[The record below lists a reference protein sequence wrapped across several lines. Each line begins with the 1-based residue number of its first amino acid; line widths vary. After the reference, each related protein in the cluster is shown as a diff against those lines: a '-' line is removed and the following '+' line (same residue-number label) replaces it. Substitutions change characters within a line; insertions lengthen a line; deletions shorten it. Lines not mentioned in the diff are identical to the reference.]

1 MVWSDHSGLVVRLP
15 GGLAVVIVGLT
26 GGIGSGKS
34 TVANLFGNLGVH
46 WVDADIVAREVV
58 EPGTPALARIAEHF
72 GESILQE
79 DGALDRARLRTLVF
93 EDSAERIWL
102 EGLLHPVIR
111 DELIRQLN
119 ARNDDAT
126 YSLPYVMLVS
136 PLLLETNQHELTDRV
151 VVVDVPQEVQVQR
164 TMDRDTNTREQVERI
179 IAAQMPREQRLQNAD
194 DVIDNTQDLSEVAH
208 QVGELHKQLMVA
220 LG

>member
-1 MVWSDHSGLVVRLP
+1 M
-15 GGLAVVIVGLT
+15 VIVGLT

-34 TVANLFGNLGVH
+34 TVATMFGDLGVH

-72 GESILQE
+72 GDDILM
-79 DGALDRARLRTLVF
+79 DNGALDRARLRTLVF
-93 EDSAERIWL
+93 EDPAERIWL

-126 YSLPYVMLVS
+126 YTLPYAMLVS

-151 VVVDVPQEVQVQR
+151 VVVDVPQEVQIQR
-164 TMDRDTNTREQVERI
+164 TMNRDTNTREQVERI
-179 IAAQMPREQRLQNAD
+179 IAAQMPREKRLQNAD
-194 DVIDNTQDLSEVAH
+194 EVIDNTRELTEVAH
-208 QVGELHKQLMVA
+208 QVGELHKQFMVA

>member
-1 MVWSDHSGLVVRLP
+1 M
-15 GGLAVVIVGLT
+15 VIVGLT

-34 TVANLFGNLGVH
+34 TVATMFGDLGVH

-58 EPGTPALARIAEHF
+58 EPGTPALALIAEHF
-72 GESILQE
+72 GDDILM
-79 DGALDRARLRTLVF
+79 DNGALDRARLRTLVF
-93 EDSAERIWL
+93 EDPAERIWL

-119 ARNDDAT
+119 ARNGDAT

-151 VVVDVPQEVQVQR
+151 VVVDVPQEVQIQR
-164 TMDRDTNTREQVERI
+164 TMNRDTNTREQVERI
-179 IAAQMPREQRLQNAD
+179 IAAQMPREKRLQNAD
-194 DVIDNTQDLSEVAH
+194 EVIDNTRELTEVAH
-208 QVGELHKQLMVA
+208 QVGELHKQFMVA

>member
-1 MVWSDHSGLVVRLP
+1 MVWPDHSALVVRIP
-15 GGLAVVIVGLT
+15 GGLTVVIVGLT

-34 TVANLFGNLGVH
+34 TVAKMFGDLGVH

-72 GESILQE
+72 GDDILM
-79 DGALDRARLRTLVF
+79 DNGALDRARLRTLVF
-93 EDSAERIWL
+93 EDPAERIWL

-126 YSLPYVMLVS
+126 YTLPYVMLVS

-164 TMDRDTNTREQVERI
+164 TMNRDTNTREQVERI
-179 IAAQMPREQRLQNAD
+179 IAAQMPREKRLQNAD
-194 DVIDNTQDLSEVAH
+194 EVIDNTRELTEVAH
-208 QVGELHKQLMVA
+208 QVGELHKQFMVA

>member
-1 MVWSDHSGLVVRLP
+1 M
-15 GGLAVVIVGLT
+15 VIVGLT

-34 TVANLFGNLGVH
+34 TVAKMFGDLGVH

-72 GESILQE
+72 GDDILM
-79 DGALDRARLRTLVF
+79 DNGALDRARLRTLVF
-93 EDSAERIWL
+93 EDPAERIWL

-126 YSLPYVMLVS
+126 YTLPYVMLVS

-164 TMDRDTNTREQVERI
+164 TMNRDTNTREQVERI
-179 IAAQMPREQRLQNAD
+179 IAAQMPREKRLQNAD
-194 DVIDNTQDLSEVAH
+194 EVIDNTRELTEVAH
-208 QVGELHKQLMVA
+208 QVGELHKQFMVA